1 VRWAINQI
9 TLAGGSRRAPERL
22 ADDLRA
28 VRAGGWAAI
37 ELWLAHWD
45 GYIDGHGL
53 GAARRLLDDAGLAVA
68 GGCGG
73 GGFFFARGAGRG
85 EAFAQLERR
94 LEQCQAL
101 GAPHLVVAPGF
112 TEPAEPSLAAFEL
125 AAENLNA
132 AGALA
137 AGYGVRLGIECLA
150 GARLVRS
157 QSAAIALAR
166 RARDPA
172 VGVILDTYHLYA
184 GVSKTEDLE
193 ALRATPDLLTF
204 VHVSDVA
211 GDKLQELWTVPDRE
225 LPLPEG
231 QGGIPN
237 ARLLDAV
244 RRMGYDGD
252 LSLELFSAG
261 FEAGWRR
268 DPVGASREAYRACR
282 ALTDGMGWTSA

>member
-1 VRWAINQI
+1 MRWAINQI

-73 GGFFFARGAGRG
+73 SGFFFVRGAGRG

-94 LEQCQAL
+94 LEQCRAL

-137 AGYGVRLGIECLA
+137 A
-150 GARLVRS
+150 
-157 QSAAIALAR
+157 
-166 RARDPA
+166 
-172 VGVILDTYHLYA
+172 
-184 GVSKTEDLE
+184 
-193 ALRATPDLLTF
+193 
-204 VHVSDVA
+204 
-211 GDKLQELWTVPDRE
+211 
-225 LPLPEG
+225 
-231 QGGIPN
+231 
-237 ARLLDAV
+237 
-244 RRMGYDGD
+244 
-252 LSLELFSAG
+252 
-261 FEAGWRR
+261 
-268 DPVGASREAYRACR
+268 
-282 ALTDGMGWTSA
+282 